1 MLLFPAGCVRT
12 PVYHRPDVDKDG
24 RQLHVT
30 EHTTRKRVA
39 GYVHIV
45 PVVNPSL
52 TARFRL
58 RVEPVTLLC
67 VVFGGTSSFLSGI
80 RPF

>member
-1 MLLFPAGCVRT
+1 MKLVKDKGDSIFNRNKLIGGCFYFSCHNGFPFTGCVRT

-45 PVVNPSL
+45 PVV
-52 TARFRL
+52 
-58 RVEPVTLLC
+58 
-67 VVFGGTSSFLSGI
+67 
-80 RPF
+80 